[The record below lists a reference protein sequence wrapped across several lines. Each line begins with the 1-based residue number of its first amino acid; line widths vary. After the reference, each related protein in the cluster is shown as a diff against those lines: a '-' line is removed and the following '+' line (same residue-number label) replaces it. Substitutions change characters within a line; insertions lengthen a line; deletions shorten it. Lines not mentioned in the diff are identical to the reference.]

1 MNFSLTHFAKRFL
14 LMLTAVIFM
23 SATASA
29 YTVVMR
35 GGKRIEIPEQFTVTR
50 ITVTYEAAPGINITL
65 QMTSIDIPA
74 TERANNEQPGSLLKR
89 AEPATSEPQTSTR
102 LQSAGTIPH
111 KPRVITDR
119 DLERFKRVRLESEAA
134 YERRLVKLGL
144 PPLEE
149 SRRRTELQAE
159 SLHQELVQRKSE
171 EAQAESY
178 WRGRANDLISE
189 IGATDAQ
196 IDFVRARLSESTRS
210 SAAGSFTIVSS
221 PVFGNPFGYRGF
233 GAPRLRGY
241 GPRAGGGL
249 AGRQGF
255 GNRATAGKIWVSS
268 ANTVRQFYPQPVFPG
283 FQPVYGSPFQS
294 TDYSDPSELS
304 AWLDR
309 LVANRVA
316 LQARFRMLEEEAR
329 RAGVPPGWLRP

>member
-1 MNFSLTHFAKRFL
+1 
-14 LMLTAVIFM
+14 
-23 SATASA
+23 
-29 YTVVMR
+29 
-35 GGKRIEIPEQFTVTR
+35 
-50 ITVTYEAAPGINITL
+50 
-65 QMTSIDIPA
+65 
-74 TERANNEQPGSLLKR
+74 
-89 AEPATSEPQTSTR
+89 
-102 LQSAGTIPH
+102 
-111 KPRVITDR
+111 
-119 DLERFKRVRLESEAA
+119 
-134 YERRLVKLGL
+134 L

-159 SLHQELVQRKSE
+159 SLHQGLVQRKSE

-210 SAAGSFTIVSS
+210 SGAGSFTVVSS
-221 PVFGNPFGYRGF
+221 PLFGNPLGYGGFGAHRSRGF
-233 GAPRLRGY
+233 GPRT
-241 GPRAGGGL
+241 GGGQ

-255 GNRATAGKIWVSS
+255 GNRATAGRIWVNP
-268 ANTVRQFYPQPVFPG
+268 ANTLSQFYPQPVFPG
-283 FQPVYGSPFQS
+283 FQPVFGSPFQS